1 MNTSDR
7 LELAH
12 HAQNNQKLQRL
23 MKKHEAYEEQL
34 RILGKKMG
42 VTSSDQQRI
51 NTLKRKK
58 LQGKDEMI
66 RILQTLRESPNI
78 DFPSD
83 DKPLCG

>member
-12 HAQNNQKLQRL
+12 YARSNQRLQRL

-34 RILGKKMG
+34 RILNKKMG

-51 NTLKRKK
+51 NSLKRKK
-58 LQGKDEMI
+58 LQGKDEMV
-66 RILQTLRESPNI
+66 RILQTLRDSPNI
-78 DFPSD
+78 DVASD

>member
-12 HAQNNQKLQRL
+12 YAQNNQRLQRL

-34 RILGKKMG
+34 RILSKKMG

-58 LQGKDEMI
+58 LQGKDEMV
-66 RILQTLRESPNI
+66 RILQSLRDAPNI
-78 DFPSD
+78 DLPSE